1 MNRMDAYR
9 AHLSADEISK
19 SLLMA
24 HVLNGYADPHTV
36 AHHVAM
42 AEAKLDKLA
51 QAFGYRVEK
60 IAAPVKEAA

>member
-24 HVLNGYADPHTV
+24 HVLSGHADPLTV
-36 AHHVAM
+36 AHHVSM
-42 AEAKLDKLA
+42 ADEKFSNLA
-51 QAFGYRVEK
+51 SALGYRVEK
-60 IAAPVKEAA
+60 IAAIKEAA

>member
-24 HVLNGYADPHTV
+24 YALNGHADPLTV
-36 AHHVAM
+36 AHHVAT

-51 QAFGYRVEK
+51 AALGYRVEK
-60 IAAPVKEAA
+60 ITSPVMEAA